1 MKSTR
6 ELATIYKVN
15 PNTMQ
20 KALKNL
26 ENDNLIYT
34 LMTSGRY
41 VTNDA
46 KYIQQKKS
54 EEVKEIICNFFSD
67 LSHLG
72 FTLNEI
78 RDIISQYYD

>member
-1 MKSTR
+1 
-6 ELATIYKVN
+6 
-15 PNTMQ
+15 MQ

-46 KYIQQKKS
+46 KYIQQKNQKKLRRLF
-54 EEVKEIICNFFSD
+54 VIFFQ
-67 LSHLG
+67 
-72 FTLNEI
+72 TYPI
-78 RDIISQYYD
+78 